1 MEKTT
6 IDIRPS
12 RMAKIDFQDQTIF
25 IDPYISMENKN
36 ALIQAYI
43 DILMDEDETK
53 TWTDKYITAEYVI
66 MGSLIEFNTSI
77 DTSNILTN
85 VLETSGLWNVVR
97 KYIENYD
104 EFRKEIETVVK
115 YVREDYQLKN
125 STSVA
130 LNNIIAQISTFVDRI
145 SQIDLSKE
153 GVSELLQSLDNER
166 NEINKIIDPSKVAEP
181 KTPRKKKEILQ

>member
-104 EFRKEIETVVK
+104 EFRKEIETVVE
-115 YVREDYQLKN
+115 YIQ
-125 STSVA
+125 
-130 LNNIIAQISTFVDRI
+130 
-145 SQIDLSKE
+145 
-153 GVSELLQSLDNER
+153 
-166 NEINKIIDPSKVAEP
+166 
-181 KTPRKKKEILQ
+181 